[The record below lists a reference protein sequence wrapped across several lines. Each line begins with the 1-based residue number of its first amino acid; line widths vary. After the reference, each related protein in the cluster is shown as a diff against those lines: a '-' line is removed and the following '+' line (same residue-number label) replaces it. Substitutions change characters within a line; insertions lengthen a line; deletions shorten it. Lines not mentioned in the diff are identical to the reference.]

1 MDSLSSLPT
10 SNVTQI
16 NPQENDIMDQFFDN
30 KDEVVEEKNQEK
42 SENREGEKGDVWRKI
57 IYITIAFI
65 IVANPLTEIFLSTIP
80 QLQDAMIMNFLVRC
94 VLFIVLLTIIQLYL

>member
-10 SNVTQI
+10 SDDTQI
-16 NPQENDIMDQFFDN
+16 NPRENDIMNQFFDKEVDEN
-30 KDEVVEEKNQEK
+30 KTRELHQEK
-42 SENREGEKGDVWRKI
+42 SEDGKGDVWRKI

-65 IVANPLTEIFLSTIP
+65 VVANPLTEIFLSTIP